1 MHFFARLVVVTSV
14 AFFLLGFC
22 FAPARAQ
29 SVPVWLPG
37 VSVKLLVRAIEFRDL
52 VREEIRERLDRYPI
66 TQPRFNP
73 PPLPVIHPVIDPA
86 SDPPPRKPRVPRPP
100 LEEIFVP

>member
-1 MHFFARLVVVTSV
+1 MHFFARLIVVTSV

-22 FAPARAQ
+22 GAPARAQ
-29 SVPVWLPG
+29 AVPVWLPG
-37 VSVKLLVRAIEFRDL
+37 VSVKLMLRAIEFRDL
-52 VREEIRERLDRYPI
+52 VREEIRQRLDRHPI

-86 SDPPPRKPRVPRPP
+86 SDPLPRPPRVHRPP
-100 LEEIFVP
+100 LEEVLVP